1 MIFSLDKQGSD
12 LATPSAAMLA
22 PIQGA
27 SLGDGRLLGL
37 KPQGES
43 WCPFG
48 AREQISKHHG
58 PKGQEIKARV
68 LAWVTRN
75 RRVLSC
81 KSRRNK
87 AST

>member
-37 KPQGES
+37 KSQGES

-58 PKGQEIKARV
+58 PKGQEIKVSPGFTV
-68 LAWVTRN
+68 LRTRTG
-75 RRVLSC
+75 RHP
-81 KSRRNK
+81 KS
-87 AST
+87 S